1 MGHWCGYSAVRHCM
15 GMRICH
21 VSFADVFV
29 TDDIFYFTGA
39 FRKVPGRQLFTL
51 LTQMRTLL
59 NSFRSVID
67 RENEL

>member
-1 MGHWCGYSAVRHCM
+1 M
-15 GMRICH
+15 
-21 VSFADVFV
+21 
-29 TDDIFYFTGA
+29 TYFTLQAA

-59 NSFRSVID
+59 NPFRSVID

>member
-29 TDDIFYFTGA
+29 TDDIFYFTGCFSESSRKAA
-39 FRKVPGRQLFTL
+39 FYVADSDAYFVEFL
-51 LTQMRTLL
+51 
-59 NSFRSVID
+59 SFSD
-67 RENEL
+67 